1 MRKYAVRALLVLFV
15 VLGGLF
21 LGAVWP
27 GLAQSQSKDE
37 CLVEFQDESGSLAD
51 RTSLMQTAARK
62 KCTFNLRLC
71 TNVVQAGCDPASFQ
85 MKKFHAT
92 GHCGPVAHLQ
102 VTPSGTSSVCGAFTG
117 ITVSTKNNGKKEGRC
132 VVRAAVR
139 SAKTHARHDV
149 DTVTLLCEP

>member
-1 MRKYAVRALLVLFV
+1 MRKYALRALLVLFV
-15 VLGGLF
+15 VLGGLL

-27 GLAQSQSKDE
+27 GIAQSQSKDE
-37 CLVEFQDESGSLAD
+37 CLVEFQDESGSIAD
-51 RTSLMQTAARK
+51 NDSRMLTATRN

-71 TNVVQAGCDPASFQ
+71 TNVVKAGCDPASFQ
-85 MKKFHAT
+85 TKKFHAT

-117 ITVSTKNNGKKEGRC
+117 ITVRTKQKKEGRC

>member
-1 MRKYAVRALLVLFV
+1 MRNYALRAMLALFV
-15 VLGGLF
+15 VLGVLL

-37 CLVEFQDESGSLAD
+37 CLVEFQDESGSIAD
-51 RTSLMQTAARK
+51 NDSRMQTATRN
-62 KCTFNLRLC
+62 KCTFSLRLC

-85 MKKFHAT
+85 TKTFHAT
-92 GHCGPVAHLQ
+92 GHCGPVAHLR

-117 ITVSTKNNGKKEGRC
+117 ITVRTKQKKEGRC

-139 SAKTHARHDV
+139 SDKTKARHDV
-149 DTVTLLCEP
+149 DKVTLLCEP

>member
-15 VLGGLF
+15 VVGGLL
-21 LGAVWP
+21 LGVPWP
-27 GLAQSQSKDE
+27 GLAQSRNDE

-51 RTSLMQTAARK
+51 GTSLMQTATRN

-71 TNVVQAGCDPASFQ
+71 TNAVQAGCDPAPFQ
-85 MKKFHAT
+85 TKKFHAT
-92 GHCGPVAHLQ
+92 GHCGPVAQLQ
-102 VTPSGTSSVCGAFTG
+102 VTPSGSGSVCGAFTG
-117 ITVSTKNNGKKEGRC
+117 ITVRTKKKKEGRC

-139 SAKTHARHDV
+139 SAKTHARHDK